1 MCAFGKGFPLTA
13 PTGLN
18 HVAMSVPSG
27 ALTHDYR
34 AELLEFYG
42 GLFGWREIESLRL
55 PDRLTIRVGKYTYV
69 NVRERP
75 DPMMCSGYEHFG
87 IVVSSNEEAEEL
99 WRQLDADPRD
109 VNLEPLTDD
118 DNGVRSFRFR
128 HLLPLT
134 VEVQSFQQT

>member
-1 MCAFGKGFPLTA
+1 MAE

-27 ALTHDYR
+27 TLSDGYH

-55 PDRLTIRVGKYTYV
+55 PDRLTIAVGPHNYI

-75 DPMMCSGYEHFG
+75 DPMVCSGYEHFG
-87 IVVSSNEEAEEL
+87 IVVESPEAAERL
-99 WRQLDADPRD
+99 WKQLDRNRD
-109 VNLEPLTDD
+109 VQLEPLESGDD
-118 DNGVRSFRFR
+118 GYRSFRVR
-128 HLLPLT
+128 YLLPLT
-134 VEVQSFQQT
+134 VEVQYFP